1 MNAIVVVAI
10 CAFGAVVV
18 VALVWAMVKLN
29 LAVLGKPS
37 VEDKYPDEK
46 FNLEWFCHNP
56 PIPERNGRVFGVP
69 ARAAFEALACE
80 LQMPANQIEQMLGGC
95 IVFGTSRND
104 HYKDVSGHEYT
115 VKVEW
120 ARHKKLYGDKTKKG
134 LNGMVGMECQGKF

>member
-1 MNAIVVVAI
+1 MNDIVFMVSVI
-10 CAFGAVVV
+10 LIFVIPILILIKAVRK
-18 VALVWAMVKLN
+18 MRRY
-29 LAVLGKPS
+29 LGEY

-56 PIPERNGRVFGVP
+56 PIPEKNGRMFGVP

-95 IVFGTSRND
+95 MVFGTNRND
-104 HYKDVSGHEYT
+104 HYKDVSGREYT

-120 ARHKKLYGDKTKKG
+120 ERYKKLYGDKTKKG
-134 LNGMVGMECQGKF
+134 LNGMVGVDC

>member
-1 MNAIVVVAI
+1 MNDIVFMVSVI
-10 CAFGAVVV
+10 LIFVIPILILIKAVRK
-18 VALVWAMVKLN
+18 MRRY
-29 LAVLGKPS
+29 LGES

-56 PIPERNGRVFGVP
+56 PIPEKNGRVFGVP

-95 IVFGTSRND
+95 MVFGTNRND

-120 ARHKKLYGDKTKKG
+120 ARYKKLYGDKAKKG
-134 LNGMVGMECQGKF
+134 LNGMVGMDCQGKY

>member
-1 MNAIVVVAI
+1 MNDIVFMVSVI
-10 CAFGAVVV
+10 LIFVIPILILIKAVRK
-18 VALVWAMVKLN
+18 MRRY
-29 LAVLGKPS
+29 LGES

-56 PIPERNGRVFGVP
+56 PIPEKNGRVFEVP

-95 IVFGTSRND
+95 MVFGTNRND

-134 LNGMVGMECQGKF
+134 LNGMVGMGCQGKY

>member
-1 MNAIVVVAI
+1 MNDIVFMVSVI
-10 CAFGAVVV
+10 LIFVIPILILIKAVRKMRRY
-18 VALVWAMVKLN
+18 LDE
-29 LAVLGKPS
+29 S

-56 PIPERNGRVFGVP
+56 PIPEKNGRVFGVP

-95 IVFGTSRND
+95 MVFGTNRND
-104 HYKDVSGHEYT
+104 HYKDMSGREYT

-120 ARHKKLYGDKTKKG
+120 ARYKKLYGDKTKKG
-134 LNGMVGMECQGKF
+134 LNGMVGMDCQGKY

>member
-1 MNAIVVVAI
+1 MNNTIFTISVVLIFVIPILILIKA
-10 CAFGAVVV
+10 ARK
-18 VALVWAMVKLN
+18 MRRY
-29 LAVLGKPS
+29 LGES

-56 PIPERNGRVFGVP
+56 PIPEKNGRVFGVP

-95 IVFGTSRND
+95 MVFGTNRND

-120 ARHKKLYGDKTKKG
+120 ARYKKLYGDKAKKG
-134 LNGMVGMECQGKF
+134 LNGMVGMDCQGKY

>member
-1 MNAIVVVAI
+1 MNDIVFMVSVI
-10 CAFGAVVV
+10 LIFVIPILILIKAVRK
-18 VALVWAMVKLN
+18 MRRY
-29 LAVLGKPS
+29 LGEF

-56 PIPERNGRVFGVP
+56 PIPEKNGRVFGVP

-95 IVFGTSRND
+95 MVFGTNRND
-104 HYKDVSGHEYT
+104 HYKDVSGREYT

-120 ARHKKLYGDKTKKG
+120 ARYKKLYGDKAKKG
-134 LNGMVGMECQGKF
+134 LNGMVGMDCQGKY

>member
-1 MNAIVVVAI
+1 MNDIVFMVSVI
-10 CAFGAVVV
+10 LIFVIPILILIKAVRKMRRY
-18 VALVWAMVKLN
+18 LDE
-29 LAVLGKPS
+29 S

-56 PIPERNGRVFGVP
+56 PIPEKNGRVFGVP

-95 IVFGTSRND
+95 MVFGTNRND
-104 HYKDVSGHEYT
+104 HYKDVSGREYT

-120 ARHKKLYGDKTKKG
+120 ARYKKLYGDNTKKG
-134 LNGMVGMECQGKF
+134 LNGMVGMDCQGKY

>member
-1 MNAIVVVAI
+1 MNDIVFMVSVI
-10 CAFGAVVV
+10 LIFVIPILILIKAVRK
-18 VALVWAMVKLN
+18 MRRY
-29 LAVLGKPS
+29 LGEY

-56 PIPERNGRVFGVP
+56 PIPEKNGRMFGVP

-95 IVFGTSRND
+95 MVFGTNRND
-104 HYKDVSGHEYT
+104 HYKDVSGREYT

-120 ARHKKLYGDKTKKG
+120 ERYKKLYGDKTKKG
-134 LNGMVGMECQGKF
+134 LNGMVGMVCRGKY

>member
-1 MNAIVVVAI
+1 MNDIVFMVSVI
-10 CAFGAVVV
+10 LIFVIPILILIKAVRK
-18 VALVWAMVKLN
+18 MRRY
-29 LAVLGKPS
+29 LGES
-37 VEDKYPDEK
+37 VEDKYTDEK

-56 PIPERNGRVFGVP
+56 PIPEKNGRMFGVP

-80 LQMPANQIEQMLGGC
+80 LQMPANQIEQMLGRC

-104 HYKDVSGHEYT
+104 HYNDVSGHEYT

>member
-1 MNAIVVVAI
+1 MNNTIFTISVVLIFVI
-10 CAFGAVVV
+10 PILILIKAVRK
-18 VALVWAMVKLN
+18 MRRY
-29 LAVLGKPS
+29 LGES

-56 PIPERNGRVFGVP
+56 PIPEKNGRVFGVP

-95 IVFGTSRND
+95 MVFGTNRND

-120 ARHKKLYGDKTKKG
+120 ARYKKLYGDKAKKG
-134 LNGMVGMECQGKF
+134 LNGMVGMDCQGKY

>member
-1 MNAIVVVAI
+1 MNDIVFMVSVI
-10 CAFGAVVV
+10 LIFVIPILILIKAVRK
-18 VALVWAMVKLN
+18 MRRY
-29 LAVLGKPS
+29 LGES

-56 PIPERNGRVFGVP
+56 PIPEKNGRMFGVP

-95 IVFGTSRND
+95 MVFGTNRND
-104 HYKDVSGHEYT
+104 HYKDVSGREYT

-120 ARHKKLYGDKTKKG
+120 ARYKKLYGDKTKKG
-134 LNGMVGMECQGKF
+134 LNGMVGMDCQGKY